1 MNVQSALKI
10 LLEQGYRIEKLEDGN
25 YSWNLI
31 TENEIL
37 TPRQIIKIARNYTSY
52 GNRSSTKEDLKYFD
66 KRRNRQKTNQ
76 AIIHEEFD
84 KFSKG
89 KIHNENVWDWD

>member
-1 MNVQSALKI
+1 MDVQSALKI
-10 LLEQGYRIEKLEDGN
+10 LVEQGYRIEKLEDGN

-37 TPRQIIKIARNYTSY
+37 TPRQLIKVARNYTSY
-52 GNRSSTKEDLKYFD
+52 GHRSGIKEDLKHFD

-76 AIIHEEFD
+76 AICHEEFD
-84 KFSKG
+84 KFPKG
-89 KIHNENVWDWD
+89 KIYNEDVWSWD